1 MSTLSSATSSSSHQQ
16 RHTPH
21 SDKER
26 HSRDNGHKTEQ
37 TNKDDGGKGKKG
49 RTEQRWDAN
58 LHQRATTAAKLT
70 WLQVTSTRL
79 SPKPGLTVLLVTE
92 LWDEGEVTG
101 NLSIVGYLELLLL
114 QLPELHV
121 LKVKL
126 Q

>member
-1 MSTLSSATSSSSHQQ
+1 M
-16 RHTPH
+16 
-21 SDKER
+21 
-26 HSRDNGHKTEQ
+26 
-37 TNKDDGGKGKKG
+37 
-49 RTEQRWDAN
+49 
-58 LHQRATTAAKLT
+58 TAAKLT